1 MLKIIVEPFIL
12 PGVVDGQIDLVI
24 DFPAPAIIIHGSHV
38 DVPAISEVDFG
49 VQESL
54 FCLKDVDAFHDESL
68 KEHIVEDVPENWLVA
83 LPRGKYAGLYSP
95 VCCLSHGSVEFNHRV
110 VVWLHYFY
118 LLFGLL
124 HHAQYALLY
133 LSLLV
138 QRVVVQQFILVRWV
152 ELRVW
157 INLA

>member
-1 MLKIIVEPFIL
+1 
-12 PGVVDGQIDLVI
+12 
-24 DFPAPAIIIHGSHV
+24 
-38 DVPAISEVDFG
+38 
-49 VQESL
+49 
-54 FCLKDVDAFHDESL
+54 
-68 KEHIVEDVPENWLVA
+68 
-83 LPRGKYAGLYSP
+83 
-95 VCCLSHGSVEFNHRV
+95 

-124 HHAQYALLY
+124 HHAEYALLY
-133 LSLLV
+133 LGLLV